1 MLFLTEES
9 EYTTQNT
16 NQVLYFY
23 RNSMPF
29 QQLLQGML
37 EREQEKHRDIAFFA
51 IDVDYF
57 SGLCKRFSVTSIP
70 AIILLR
76 EGKEAKR
83 LHGLVTAASFADVF
97 ADICSPVSPK
107 LEKIHG

>member
-1 MLFLTEES
+1 MLFLTEED
-9 EYTTQNT
+9 EYSTRNP

-29 QQLLQGML
+29 QQMLQRML
-37 EREQEKHRDIAFFA
+37 EREEEKHKNIAFFA

-57 SGLCKRFSVTSIP
+57 AGLCKRFSVTSIP
-70 AIILLR
+70 SIILLT

-83 LHGLVTAASFADVF
+83 LHSLVTTNSFVDVF
-97 ADICSPVSPK
+97 VDICSPES
-107 LEKIHG
+107 H